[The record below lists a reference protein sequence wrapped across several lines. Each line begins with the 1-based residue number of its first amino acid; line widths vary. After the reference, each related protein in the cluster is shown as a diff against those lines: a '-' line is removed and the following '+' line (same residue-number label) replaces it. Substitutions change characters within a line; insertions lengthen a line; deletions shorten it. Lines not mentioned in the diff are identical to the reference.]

1 MDSIEITLDQLRGL
15 IGVCVHHNGV
25 DCCIIE
31 VLEDGPTLVLM
42 DAELHTTIQEDQFGS
57 AHRRVVETFTIP
69 VLSHDGGHL
78 HPDFLELD
86 LLHLE

>member
-1 MDSIEITLDQLRGL
+1 MSSIEITLDQLRGF

-31 VLEDGPTLVLM
+31 VLEDGPALVLM
-42 DAELHTTIQEDQFGS
+42 DHELHTTIQEDQFGS

-69 VLSHDGGHL
+69 VLSHDGSEL
-78 HPDFLELD
+78 HPDFIELD
-86 LLHLE
+86 LVTIE